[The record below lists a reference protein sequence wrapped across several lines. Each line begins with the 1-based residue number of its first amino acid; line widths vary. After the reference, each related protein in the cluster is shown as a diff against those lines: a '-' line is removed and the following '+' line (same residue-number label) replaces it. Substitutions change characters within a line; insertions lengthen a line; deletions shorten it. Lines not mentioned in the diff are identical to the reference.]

1 MRILILSFFLL
12 SQLTAK
18 WAIAKAGNAPDTGAV
33 PAIEYPDDYF
43 HLLNKKKLGL
53 VANHSSQIAGKRS
66 LDVLLQRGANV
77 IRLFGPEHGWTGTTS
92 AAREVANA
100 VDPATGLRIVSLF
113 GKNFKPAVSD
123 LKGIDLMLF
132 DMQDVGVRFYTY
144 ISTLHYVMEACA
156 EQGIPLIVFDRPNP
170 NDGYIDGPVL
180 KPGYESFIGMHPVP
194 VVYGMTIGEYAQMI
208 NGEKWLKNGIKCKL
222 TVIPLDGYRHGDSY
236 QLTVP
241 PSPNLGSLQ
250 AIKLYPSLCWFGATA
265 ISDGRGTDHP
275 FEAIGA
281 PVLKNEFGYNFVPR
295 SIKGKSEQPKYQGDT
310 CYGLDLRAYP
320 LTSFGIGGGLQLNWL
335 IDFYKAYP
343 IKENF
348 FITSTAD
355 PGTGILHF
363 DYLAGGADL
372 RMQVSAGC
380 SVAAIKQSWQPEL
393 VAFRKKRAKY
403 LLYADAPGGV
413 TILSYNIH
421 HGADKA
427 ETNTLDSM
435 AAYIKLSGAD
445 IVCLQEVDSVCKRSG
460 SVDQTAVLAKAA
472 GMKGVFARHFPW
484 EEGAYGISILSKY
497 EIINTSVYR
506 LPIDSSAQ
514 HKTVAFLMAD
524 IRISNNQIITVAVVH
539 MDYRSQTSR
548 VRQAGEMLQLLSK
561 NHYPVILAGDM
572 NGSPTAPEIGVLTKY
587 LREEATSPLYT
598 FPAEAP
604 NRKIDY
610 ILLGNGIRSVEYKTD
625 AVLYSDHLPLLR
637 RFVLAKE

>member
-1 MRILILSFFLL
+1 MRTLILSFFLL

-18 WAIAKAGNAPDTGAV
+18 WAIAKTGNAPDTGAV
-33 PAIEYPDDYF
+33 PAIERLENYF
-43 HLLNKKKLGL
+43 HLLRNKKLGL
-53 VANHSSQIAGKRS
+53 VANHSSQIGGRRS
-66 LDVLLQRGANV
+66 LDVLRQRGARV
-77 IRLFGPEHGWTGTTS
+77 VRLFGPEHGWNGATS
-92 AAREVANA
+92 AAREVENA
-100 VDPATGLRIVSLF
+100 VDPATGLRVVSLF
-113 GKNFKPAVSD
+113 GKNYKPAASD

-194 VVYGMTIGEYAQMI
+194 VVYGLTIGEYAQMI

-236 QLTVP
+236 RFTVP

-265 ISDGRGTDHP
+265 ISDGRGTDYP

-281 PVLKNEFGYNFVPR
+281 PVLKNEFVYNFVPR
-295 SIKGKSEQPKYQGDT
+295 SIKGKSEQPKYLGDT

-320 LTSFGIGGGLQLNWL
+320 LTSFGIGGGLQLDWL
-335 IDFYKAYP
+335 TQFYKVYP
-343 IKENF
+343 DKAGF
-348 FITSTAD
+348 FITSTAN
-355 PGTGILHF
+355 PQTGILHF
-363 DYLAGGADL
+363 DYLAGDDQLRQQVTAGYSAAD
-372 RMQVSAGC
+372 
-380 SVAAIKQSWQPEL
+380 IKESWQPAL
-393 VAFRKKRAKY
+393 ADFRKRRSSY
-403 LLYADAPGGV
+403 LLYPDAPESV
-413 TILSYNIH
+413 SILSYNIH
-421 HGADKA
+421 HGADKN
-427 ETNTLDSM
+427 EVNTLDSM
-435 AAYIKLSGAD
+435 AAFIRQSGAG
-445 IVCLQEVDSVCKRSG
+445 IVCLQEVDSVCQRSG
-460 SVDQTAVLAKAA
+460 SVDQTEMLAKAA
-472 GMKGVFARHFPW
+472 GMKGVFARHFPF
-484 EEGAYGISILSKY
+484 EEGAYGISILSRY
-497 EIINTSVYR
+497 EIINATVYR

-524 IRISNNQIITVAVVH
+524 IRISGNQIITVAVVH
-539 MDYRSQTSR
+539 MDYRSQSSR
-548 VRQAGEMLQLLSK
+548 IRQAGEIIRLLH
-561 NHYPVILAGDM
+561 NTPHPVMLAGDM
-572 NGSPTAPEIGVLTKY
+572 NGSPTAAEIGVLTQY
-587 LREEATSPLYT
+587 LREEATDPLYT

-610 ILLGNGIRSVEYKTD
+610 ILLGNGIRSVGYKTD

-637 RFVLAKE
+637 RVVFEKE

>member
-53 VANHSSQIAGKRS
+53 VANHSSQIGGRRS

-92 AAREVANA
+92 AAREVASS
-100 VDPATGLRIVSLF
+100 VDTVTGLPVISLF
-113 GKNFKPAVSD
+113 GKYYKPAPAD
-123 LKGIDLMLF
+123 LKDIDLMLF

-156 EQGIPLIVFDRPNP
+156 EQGIPLIIFDRPNP

-180 KPGYESFIGMHPVP
+180 QQGYESFIGMHPVP
-194 VVYGMTIGEYAQMI
+194 IVYGMTIGEYAQMI
-208 NGEKWLKNGIKCKL
+208 NGEKWLKNGMKCKL
-222 TVIPLDGYRHGDSY
+222 TVIPLKGYRHGDKY
-236 QLTVP
+236 TPTIP
-241 PSPNLGSLQ
+241 PSPNLPDQQS
-250 AIKLYPSLCWFGATA
+250 IKLYPSLCWFGATA
-265 ISDGRGTDHP
+265 ISDARGTDRP
-275 FEAIGA
+275 FQAIGA
-281 PVLKNEFGYNFVPR
+281 PAFKGMYSYSFVPR
-295 SIKGKSEQPKYQGDT
+295 AIKGKSEQPKYLGDT
-310 CYGLDLRAYP
+310 CYGLDLSAYP
-320 LTSFGIGGGLQLNWL
+320 LTSFGSGGELQLDWL
-335 IDFYKAYP
+335 IEFYKAYP
-343 IKENF
+343 DKENF
-348 FITSTAD
+348 FITRTAD
-355 PGTGILHF
+355 PGTGKLHF
-363 DYLAGGADL
+363 DYLAGSTDL
-372 RMQVSAGC
+372 RRQISAGW
-380 SVAAIKQSWQPEL
+380 SVAAIKQSWQPGL
-393 VAFRKKRAKY
+393 VAFRNKRAKY
-403 LLYADAPGGV
+403 LLYADAPRGI

-427 ETNTLDSM
+427 EINTLDSM

-497 EIINTSVYR
+497 EITGTKVYR

-514 HKTVAFLMAD
+514 HKSVAFLIAD
-524 IRISNNQIITVAVVH
+524 IWITDSQVITVAVVH

-548 VRQAGEMLQLLSK
+548 IRQAGEMLRLLHTSP
-561 NHYPVILAGDM
+561 HPVILAGDM
-572 NGSPTAPEIGVLTKY
+572 NGSPGTPEIETLTKY
-587 LREEATSPLYT
+587 LKEEATGPLYT

-610 ILLGNGIRSVEYKTD
+610 ILLGNGIRSVVYKTD

-637 RFVLAKE
+637 KVVVIRE